1 MQKWKWRLTLPVNL
15 PDGRAGSAAAAWE
28 GGSTEEAGGGPG
40 GPERTDEEAQSAHCS
55 GDASDS
61 TVCVLQ
67 LLWITFYTLKIK
79 SVSVWFSP
87 PVISLRSESFRLNW
101 RRWRSRD
108 TLCRKRWD
116 NQNMKCFWIR
126 CLNSPPR
133 HRTAGGARSH
143 SPLLLFVSLNV
154 FFWLSSLSPPHRRA
168 APAECVQGAVPGVV
182 HCGA

>member
-1 MQKWKWRLTLPVNL
+1 MRRWIYWRGWRRTRRTWTNWWRSTKRSLLRWRFWLHRLCSPALVNHFL
-15 PDGRAGSAAAAWE
+15 HS
-28 GGSTEEAGGGPG
+28 
-40 GPERTDEEAQSAHCS
+40 QNQIC
-55 GDASDS
+55 
-61 TVCVLQ
+61 L
-67 LLWITFYTLKIK
+67 
-79 SVSVWFSP
+79 SVWFSP

-108 TLCRKRWD
+108 TLCRKRWGD
-116 NQNMKCFWIR
+116 QNMKCLSVR

-133 HRTAGGARSH
+133 HSPAGGARSH

-154 FFWLSSLSPPHRRA
+154 FFGSPLSPPHRRA